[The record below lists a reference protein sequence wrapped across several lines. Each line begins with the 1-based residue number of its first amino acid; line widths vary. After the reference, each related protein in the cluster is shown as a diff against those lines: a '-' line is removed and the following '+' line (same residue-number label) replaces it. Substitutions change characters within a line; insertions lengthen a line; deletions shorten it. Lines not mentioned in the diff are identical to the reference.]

1 MSGGCAPRSTQAET
15 RSGTNLSARVARTLA
30 VACIWLV
37 GQAAHGV
44 NLPPGF
50 LLENVA
56 SGLTRPVDLEWLPD
70 GRLLIAEKGGRVRVL
85 DNGVLLPTPFIDISA
100 SVNKSADRGLLGVA
114 AHPDFPN
121 TPWVYLL
128 HTYDPP
134 ETAGFSD
141 QRGPDGTGQ
150 RVSRL
155 VRVNADPAT
164 GYATAVAGSEVVLLG
179 TASTWTN
186 IGDPAAE
193 QDNLTAPL
201 SCGQMGAYIRDCI
214 PAEGLSHSIGTVQF
228 GPNGNLFVGSG
239 DAATW
244 TTVAPSAVRALD
256 VESLA
261 GKVLRID
268 PVTGDGV
275 STNPFWDGD
284 PSSNASKVWQMGLR
298 NPYRFRVHPTTGA
311 VWIGDVGWEQWEE
324 LNTGPPGADFGWPC
338 YEGDDTGSAQQPGY
352 AALAECQS
360 YYTTATPTA
369 PAYSYVHVSG
379 IGGSAVAGDVYQHT
393 AFPTEYHGKLFLADY
408 SFQSL
413 RTVDLDATPVVVTPF
428 ATDILTVD
436 AAVGP
441 DGALYVVNVVSGVLS
456 RIVHLGGPIVSADVR
471 VSSSGDD
478 VEEAADGTVFVTSS
492 DLEMTLDGSQ
502 QTVGVRFQSVNLPQ
516 GAEVASA
523 YIQFATDETT
533 SVATN
538 LTIEALAEDDASTFG
553 SADFAVSSR
562 VRGSASAS
570 WSPAP
575 WNTVGEVSVLQR
587 TPDLTALVQEI
598 LDRPGWQLG
607 NAMAFVVTG
616 TGERVAESFNGDP
629 TLAPLLHVDLVPDNS
644 APTVTIVQP
653 ADGTTVAE
661 ADPVTFQAV
670 VDDDEDDPA
679 TLTVD
684 WASSL
689 DGSLGTGNPLV
700 VSTLTLG
707 VHTITASVQDSG
719 GLQGFDSIDLTVV
732 VAGNTPPVA
741 TIDTPLPGTLWTVD
755 ELVAYSGTGT
765 DAEDGPLPPSALA
778 WDVEITHNDHTHV
791 DYHASQGA
799 SGQFP
804 YPDHD
809 DNSFLTLCLTVTDS
823 AGAQD
828 EACQDLLPLT
838 ATYDFHTDPSGLD
851 LTYNA
856 LTQTTPFS
864 HDIPVGATRLIAAP
878 SPQGTQEFLEWSIGG
893 DAAQQILIDA
903 AGASLTATY
912 NSAPSV
918 TILSPAD
925 GSVFAEGLPIAFS
938 ASASDPESGDVSDAV
953 QWSSSRDGPF
963 AQTGANVS
971 QTLSRG
977 HHRITALATDVNGAT
992 GSADIHVYVT
1002 PANGVAQVVDVR
1014 VIAGTDDAEEAA
1026 TGEMDL
1032 TSSDLEMVLDVT
1044 DQTVGVRLTDL
1055 PVPPGSVV
1063 THAYIQF
1070 TADEQTSV
1078 ATDLSVRGEAT
1089 DDAQTFTTAL
1099 LNLSSRPLT
1108 VEAASWSP
1116 PPWFAGEADLNQR
1129 TPELAPIVNE
1139 IVSRT
1144 GWQHGNAMAFIVTGV
1159 GERVAESHSGDPSA
1173 TALLHLEFV
1182 EPVANESPDVTIT
1195 APLDGTTVAEATVV
1209 TLTGTASDPEDG
1221 DLSGAIVW
1229 ASDLSGSL
1237 GSGASLDTLLDPGVH
1252 SITAEVTDSGGLQA
1266 QSAVTVTVEAN
1277 APPSVTISS
1286 PAPGTSVFEGE
1297 TVLLVATATD
1307 AQDGDLSAQID
1318 WSSDIDGALGTG
1330 ASVDVATLSPGPHV
1344 LTASVADALGE
1355 VGSDTTTVTVNVNQP
1370 PSVSITNPLEG
1381 ASFVEGALVSFA
1393 GSAVDAEDG
1402 DLTPALDWS
1411 SNLDGALGTGTAF
1424 DLTTLSIGAH
1434 LVTATVVDSHG
1445 EPGSASVS
1453 ISVTANTPPVVSIS
1467 SPPPGTTVTEGET
1480 VSLVATATDAEDG
1493 DLSPQIDWSSDVD
1506 GALGTGASLD
1516 VATLS
1521 PGPHVLTASVADAL
1535 GEIGS
1540 DITTVTVNVNQP
1552 PSVSITNPLEGASF
1566 VEGALVS
1573 FAGSAADAE
1582 DGDLT
1587 PALAWSSNLDGALGT
1602 GAAFDLTTLSIGTH
1616 LVTATVVD
1624 SHGEPGS
1631 ASVSISV
1638 TANTPPVVSI
1648 SSPPPGTTVTEGE
1661 TVSLVATA
1669 TDAEDG
1675 DLSPQID
1682 WTSDI
1687 DGALGSGGSIAVST
1701 LSVGTH
1707 LLTAAVVDSHGVPGS
1722 ATTSVVVN
1730 ANQAPVVAIS
1740 SPADGV
1746 DVVEGTVLEFR
1757 AQANDTEDGDLSA
1770 QIVWTSELSG
1780 ALGTGA
1786 ALDLALP
1793 IGAHTVTAH
1802 VTDSGTLIGT
1812 DAIVLTVRA
1821 NTPPEVTLLSPVAG
1835 TTVLEG
1841 EAVALTGSATD
1852 AEDGDLSAQ
1861 INWTSDIDGALGTGA
1876 NVSVSTL
1883 SVGTHLLT
1891 AAATDSHGAVA
1902 NATTSA
1908 TVNVNN
1914 APVVSIASPA
1924 DGSTFTAGE
1933 VVSFAASATDAE
1945 DGDLTNVVSW
1955 LSDLDAALATGGL
1968 FDTSDL
1974 SIGAHQITAQV
1985 ADSLGKLGSASVSIS
2000 IVPNASPTVIVTS
2013 PPEGASFIEG
2023 TPVDL
2028 VASAADPEDGDLS
2041 AGLAWTSSID
2051 GALGTGGVLQ
2061 VNALSLGDHLLTASV
2076 VDSLGA
2082 DGSSSVTIN
2091 VRVNQP
2097 PAISLTTPTDGST
2110 HYAGDTI
2117 VFTASA
2123 ADPDDGDLSESIVW
2137 SSDVAGVLGTGASI
2151 QRNDLAVAV
2160 HAVTASVTDAQGATA
2175 QQGLSIEVIDN
2186 TPPSITLVA
2195 PTGDVTLFT
2204 DETLTLTGTASDAED
2219 GDLSGVIAWAS
2230 DLDGPLGGGPSLVTG
2245 PFAEGART
2253 ITAVVSD
2260 TRGAQASVTFVATVL
2275 VRPNQPPEVA
2285 IASPADGADYLAL
2298 ESVLFGGSAT
2308 DAEDGNLSGA
2318 LQWTSSLDGALGSG
2332 ATVDTTALSVGTH
2345 MITAAVTD
2353 SGGLTGESSVT
2364 VDILPNALPVITV
2377 SSPVEGVSITLGDA
2391 LDLAA
2396 VATDAESG
2404 DLSQFLEWISDVDGS
2419 LGFGSPLQISSLS
2432 LGAHVITAIVSDA
2445 QGQTATVERN
2455 ITVLPQPVTVT
2466 YIVGAQDEDAQ
2477 EDLEGRVQLNGQKLE
2492 LGVNRRGV
2500 PMLTGLYFGDV
2511 QIPVGASILNAS
2523 VAFAAA
2529 DDDSTPAT
2537 LQIRG
2542 ALDPLSPPFTN
2553 VSGDLSARATTDG
2566 SVPWQPDPWTK
2577 GDASAAQTTPD
2588 IGLLVQEIVDQPGW
2602 LGQGNIVVFVDGSGR
2617 RVAEGYGQAP
2627 SVVPARLDI
2636 TYRPPLPGE

>member
-15 RSGTNLSARVARTLA
+15 RPGTSLSARVARVLA
-30 VACIWLV
+30 VACMWLV

-85 DNGVLLPTPFIDISA
+85 DNGVLLSTPFIDISA

-228 GPNGNLFVGSG
+228 GPNGHLFVGSG

-268 PVTGDGV
+268 PATGGGV

-379 IGGSAVAGDVYQHT
+379 IGGSAVPGDVYQHT

-413 RTVDLDATPVVVTPF
+413 RTVDLDATPLVVTPF

-553 SADFAVSSR
+553 TADFAVSSR
-562 VRGSASAS
+562 VRGSESAS

-644 APTVTIVQP
+644 APTVSIVQP

-670 VDDDEDDPA
+670 VADDEDDPA

-689 DGSLGTGNPLV
+689 DGSVGTGNPLV

-719 GLQGFDSIDLTVV
+719 GLQGFDSIGLTVV

-778 WDVEITHNDHTHV
+778 WNVEITHNDHTHV

-809 DNSFLTLCLTVTDS
+809 DNSFLTLCLTVIDS

-838 ATYDFHTDPSGLD
+838 ATYSFHTDPSGLD

-925 GSVFAEGLPIAFS
+925 GSVFAEGLPIAFG

-963 AQTGANVS
+963 VQTGANVS

-977 HHRITALATDVNGAT
+977 HHRITALAMDVNGAT

-1002 PANGVAQVVDVR
+1002 PANGVPQVADVR

-1044 DQTVGVRLTDL
+1044 DQTVGVRLIDL

-1070 TADEQTSV
+1070 TADEQTSA

-1116 PPWFAGEADLNQR
+1116 PPWFAGEAGLNQR

-1195 APLDGTTVAEATVV
+1195 APPDGTTVAEATVV
-1209 TLTGTASDPEDG
+1209 TLTGAASDPEDG
-1221 DLSGAIVW
+1221 DLSEVIAW
-1229 ASDLSGSL
+1229 ASDLSGPL
-1237 GSGASLDTLLDPGVH
+1237 GSGASLDALLDPGVH
-1252 SITAEVTDSGGLQA
+1252 AITAKVTDSGGLQA
-1266 QSAVTVTVEAN
+1266 QAAVTVTVEAN

-1297 TVLLVATATD
+1297 TV
-1307 AQDGDLSAQID
+1307 S
-1318 WSSDIDGALGTG
+1318 
-1330 ASVDVATLSPGPHV
+1330 
-1344 LTASVADALGE
+1344 LTAS
-1355 VGSDTTTVTVNVNQP
+1355 
-1370 PSVSITNPLEG
+1370 
-1381 ASFVEGALVSFA
+1381 
-1393 GSAVDAEDG
+1393 
-1402 DLTPALDWS
+1402 
-1411 SNLDGALGTGTAF
+1411 
-1424 DLTTLSIGAH
+1424 
-1434 LVTATVVDSHG
+1434 
-1445 EPGSASVS
+1445 
-1453 ISVTANTPPVVSIS
+1453 
-1467 SPPPGTTVTEGET
+1467 
-1480 VSLVATATDAEDG
+1480 ATDAEDG
-1493 DLSPQIDWSSDVD
+1493 DLSPQIDWSSNID

-1540 DITTVTVNVNQP
+1540 DTTTVIVNINQP

-1573 FAGSAADAE
+1573 FAGSAVDAE

-1631 ASVSISV
+1631 ADVSISV
-1638 TANTPPVVSI
+1638 TANTPPAVSI
-1648 SSPPPGTTVTEGE
+1648 SSPTPGATVTAGE

-1682 WTSDI
+1682 WTSDV
-1687 DGALGSGGSIAVST
+1687 DGALGNGGSIAVST

-1707 LLTAAVVDSHGVPGS
+1707 LLTAAVVDSHGEPGS

-1757 AQANDTEDGDLSA
+1757 AQAIDTEDGDLSD
-1770 QIVWTSELSG
+1770 QIVWTSDLSG

-1786 ALDLALP
+1786 ALDLALS
-1793 IGAHTVTAH
+1793 IGVHTVTAR

-1821 NTPPEVTLLSPVAG
+1821 NTPPGMTLLSPVAG

-1841 EAVALTGSATD
+1841 EAVALSGSATD

-1861 INWTSDIDGALGTGA
+1861 INWTSDLDGALGTGA

-1883 SVGTHLLT
+1883 SVGVHLLT
-1891 AAATDSHGAVA
+1891 ATATDSHGAVA
-1902 NATTSA
+1902 NATTSV

-1924 DGSTFTAGE
+1924 DGSTYTAGE
-1933 VVSFAASATDAE
+1933 VVSFAATVIDAE

-1955 LSDLDAALATGGL
+1955 LSDLDGALATGGS
-1968 FDTSDL
+1968 FDTLDL
-1974 SIGAHQITAQV
+1974 SIGTHQITAQV
-1985 ADSLGKLGSASVSIS
+1985 ADSLGKLGSAGVSIS
-2000 IVPNASPTVIVTS
+2000 IVPNASPTVTVTS

-2091 VRVNQP
+2091 VRINQP

-2123 ADPDDGDLSESIVW
+2123 TDPDDGDLSESIVW
-2137 SSDVAGVLGTGASI
+2137 SSDVAGVFGIGASI

-2219 GDLSGVIAWAS
+2219 GDLSGVIAWVS
-2230 DLDGPLGGGPSLVTG
+2230 DLDGPLGSGPSLVAG

-2285 IASPADGADYLAL
+2285 IALPADGADYLAL
-2298 ESVLFGGSAT
+2298 ESVLFSGSAT

-2318 LQWTSSLDGALGSG
+2318 LQWTSSLDGAIGSA

-2364 VDILPNALPVITV
+2364 LDILPNALPVIAV

-2404 DLSQFLEWISDVDGS
+2404 DLSQFLEWISDVEGS

-2477 EDLEGRVQLNGQKLE
+2477 EDSDGRVQLNGQKLE

-2529 DDDSTPAT
+2529 DDDSAPAT

-2553 VSGDLSARATTDG
+2553 ASGDLSARATTGG

-2577 GDASAAQTTPD
+2577 GDAGAAQTTPD
-2588 IGLLVQEIVDQPGW
+2588 IALLVQEIVDQPEW

-2617 RVAEGYGQAP
+2617 RLAEGYGQAP